1 MLVRREVLYKNTLIS
16 KVLKNMDTQVAFAK
30 DVVGKEKLKKHM
42 RQLNIQHFHIL
53 KFRMMNI
60 FLQELRERNLL
71 KPIDNLDHLIPDND

>member
-42 RQLNIQHFHIL
+42 R
-53 KFRMMNI
+53 
-60 FLQELRERNLL
+60 
-71 KPIDNLDHLIPDND
+71 